1 MKIKTILTA
10 FGVLALLSLA
20 ACQSDDS
27 KPLEAKDLLHHNF
40 VLVSIDDKPFSGDK
54 APSIEFNENFHVSGA
69 ICNRYVG
76 KGELQNNTL
85 TVPNMAS
92 TKMICNDKVLDEL
105 EVSMGRMMVT
115 GAKVTFKDNTLTL
128 EDDKQKL
135 TFVLKDAVN

>member
-10 FGVLALLSLA
+10 FGLLALLSLA

-92 TKMICNDKVLDEL
+92 TKMICNNELDDL
-105 EVSMGRMMVT
+105 EGSMSKMLVN
-115 GAKVTFKDNTLTL
+115 GAKLTLQGNVLTL
-128 EDDKQKL
+128 EDNEQKL
-135 TFVLKDAVN
+135 TFHLKDAVN